1 MKKLTKVLSICVA
14 LLLIVGCG
22 AKPTAFTATTDI
34 DGEKTEMRFDGMGD
48 TVNQIVQTTTID
60 LSDMSDE
67 EKALMQPILDS
78 AVAQMQQELAD
89 IEGTSHSVEMV
100 GDALVEILTI
110 DASNKDSIESLSEK
124 GLLPLEG
131 SASKISMNETKKGLQ
146 AAGFTI
152 TEE

>member
-1 MKKLTKVLSICVA
+1 M
-14 LLLIVGCG
+14 
-22 AKPTAFTATTDI
+22 
-34 DGEKTEMRFDGMGD
+34 
-48 TVNQIVQTTTID
+48 
-60 LSDMSDE
+60 
-67 EKALMQPILDS
+67 
-78 AVAQMQQELAD
+78 
-89 IEGTSHSVEMV
+89 EMV